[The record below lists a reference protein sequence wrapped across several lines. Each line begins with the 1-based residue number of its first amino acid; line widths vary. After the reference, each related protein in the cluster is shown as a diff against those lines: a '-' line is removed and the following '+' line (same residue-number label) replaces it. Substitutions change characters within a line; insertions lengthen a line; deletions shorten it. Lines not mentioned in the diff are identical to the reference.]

1 MRAFVLASTV
11 CLAACGLAAAPAL
24 AETRALLVGIG
35 DYEDDGAIA
44 DLAGPA
50 NDVALMRDAL
60 SERGIT
66 DLRIITDLTAG
77 AAGAIAPTRM
87 NILAALAAL
96 AEDSGPGDLA
106 IVHIS
111 GHGTQQPD
119 TDGDEPDGYD
129 EVLLP
134 SDTRRAAPGERTIPN
149 AITDDEIG
157 RAIDAIRDRGADVW
171 LIVDACHSGTAVRA
185 AGTAVRA
192 RRVDPIALFPH
203 PFASGKPS
211 RPEPGLAGEA
221 VSEPRISEVAAS
233 DRGGLMAFYAAQS
246 SELAREIDFAQVAG
260 ISSAH
265 DGTKSAESA
274 WYGFFTAT
282 LAERLRDADDISYHR
297 LFQAVLADMNA
308 AQLPAGAA
316 RQTPYWE
323 GDLRDAPV
331 LGGSGAGSAR
341 QYRIASGS
349 LQAGLVQGLQVGT
362 VLALYDDPAAP
373 DAPGAPLA
381 QITELS
387 ALSAR
392 LEAVGP
398 DCVAAGETLCAA
410 MGQIRSATFA
420 RVVSEPAP
428 QTTGLAVPLDLTGD
442 APSEMDESAIDNDP
456 LLTELRAVL
465 ASDEQLGSSFA
476 FAAAAPDLD
485 IGVRNGRL
493 YVGETVWVGG
503 QPAGLSWAPSDG
515 VDLAVLLRRLAAA
528 RRWLGVAEAVAR
540 ERGLRR
546 NPITVETMLVSGD
559 PGGLA
564 PEASLDPTAECDALL
579 AADRYAEPRALQ
591 AGEALKQCDMVVPSV
606 STTGGQAYD
615 VNHIYIDAEGCVW
628 ADHLR
633 IPGRADAVPLLPAP
647 LTLCSDCGGERPSA
661 GVETALVLVTEAR
674 DNADQVNLVGRIETC
689 GGAPTRGLAEA
700 STIEGPIGD
709 FLDDMLDAAAPTRG
723 RLRRSLPANAWIER
737 IDWTIQPRAAA
748 LGTLPIPAETPGGG

>member
-1 MRAFVLASTV
+1 MRIVTD
-11 CLAACGLAAAPAL
+11 LAA
-24 AETRALLVGIG
+24 EV
-35 DYEDDGAIA
+35 
-44 DLAGPA
+44 AGG
-50 NDVALMRDAL
+50 V
-60 SERGIT
+60 
-66 DLRIITDLTAG
+66 
-77 AAGAIAPTRM
+77 APTRA

-96 AEDSGPGDLA
+96 TEDSGPGDLA

-119 TDGDEPDGYD
+119 ADGDEPDGYD

-157 RAIDAIRDRGADVW
+157 RAVDAIRDRGADVW

-185 AGTAVRA
+185 AGASVRA
-192 RRVDPIALFPH
+192 RRVDPIALLPH
-203 PFASGKPS
+203 AFASAAPA
-211 RPEPGLAGEA
+211 RPEPGLAGEVGA
-221 VSEPRISEVAAS
+221 EPQASEAGEGE
-233 DRGGLMAFYAAQS
+233 RGGLIAFYAAQS

-260 ISSAH
+260 SPGAQ
-265 DGTKSAESA
+265 DGDKSGESA

-323 GDLRDAPV
+323 GDLPDAPV
-331 LGGSGAGSAR
+331 LSGAGTGSAR
-341 QYRIASGS
+341 QYQVAGGS
-349 LQAGLVQGLQVGT
+349 LQAGLVQGLQPGT
-362 VLALYDDPAAP
+362 VLALYDDAAAP
-373 DAPGAPLA
+373 DAPDAPLA
-381 QITELS
+381 QIVEVS

-392 LEAVGP
+392 LEAVGRS
-398 DCVAAGETLCAA
+398 CVADGEALCAPIGRIGA
-410 MGQIRSATFA
+410 VTFA
-420 RVVSEPAP
+420 RVVREPAP
-428 QTTGLAVPLDLTGD
+428 RTIGLAAPLGLTGD
-442 APSEMDESAIDNDP
+442 APFEMDEAAADDHP
-456 LLTELRAVL
+456 LLAELRTVL
-465 ASDEQLGSSFA
+465 AGDEWLRSSFA
-476 FAAAAPDLD
+476 LGAAAPDLD
-485 IGVRNGRL
+485 IGVTDERL
-493 YVGETVWVGG
+493 YIGETVWVGG

-515 VDLAVLLRRLAAA
+515 VDLAALLRRLAAA
-528 RRWLGVAEAVAR
+528 QRWLRVSEAVAR

-546 NPITVETMLVSGD
+546 NPVTVETMLVSGD
-559 PGGLA
+559 PTGLSN
-564 PEASLDPTAECDALL
+564 EAMVDPTAECDALL
-579 AADRYAEPRALQ
+579 AADRYAAPRALQ
-591 AGEALKQCDMVVPSV
+591 ADEALKLCDMVVPSV
-606 STTGGQAYD
+606 SAASGRAYD

-674 DNADQVNLVGRIETC
+674 DNTDQVNLVGRVETC
-689 GGAPTRGLAEA
+689 ADVPTRGLTEA
-700 STIEGPIGD
+700 STIEGPLGD
-709 FLDDMLDAAAPTRG
+709 FLDDMLDDAAPTRG

-748 LGTLPIPAETPGGG
+748 LGTPAERSEALDNQ